1 MSDPWQTGGYD
12 RRTTLKLLAGAIAGL
27 PLVAACGD
35 DDEPAGAASD
45 GEGGGERRR
54 IAFGQPHREGDFYV
68 ALIAGARAEAEAQN
82 VELLESFASG
92 EVEAQLNEINTW
104 IAQGVDALTVL
115 ALDPKAVSPLIKK
128 AQAADIVWVS
138 YAFNVPGS
146 DAVTTFDDIQG
157 GKIVGEEAGKWI
169 NDKLGGSAEVAM
181 LGDDTVETPRIRLDE
196 AKKALAATCP
206 GAKIVARQDGLLGPD
221 ALKATQSLLQAHPD
235 VKVVL
240 CAADDGA
247 LGASQAIGQSDVNKD
262 EMFVA
267 GWDGS
272 RAAMQKVLDGDVIR
286 AVGALDLSAVGRSV
300 VSVPLA
306 VIDGKGEKEYA
317 APYVLVTPENKAEAE
332 RLIKAFDA

>member
-12 RRTTLKLLAGAIAGL
+12 RRTTLKLLAGVVVGL
-27 PLVAACGD
+27 PLVAAGCGD
-35 DDEPAGAASD
+35 DDETGGAAS
-45 GEGGGERRR
+45 GGGEKRRR

-68 ALIAGARAEAEAQN
+68 ALIAGARAEAKARN

-104 IAQGVDALTVL
+104 IAQGVDGLTVL

-157 GKIVGEEAGKWI
+157 GAIVGEEAGKWI
-169 NDKLGGSAEVAM
+169 NDRLGGSAEVAM

-196 AKKALAATCP
+196 AKKKLAEVCP
-206 GAKIVARQDGLLGPD
+206 GAKLVARQKGLLAPD

-247 LGASQAIGQSDVNKD
+247 LGASQAIGQSDVKKD
-262 EMFVA
+262 EMFVG

-286 AVGALDLSAVGRSV
+286 AVGALDLTAVGRSV

-306 VIDGKGEKEYA
+306 VLEGKGKKQYS
-317 APYVLVTPENKAEAE
+317 APYVLVTPETRSEGE

>member
-27 PLVAACGD
+27 PLLAACGD
-35 DDEPAGAASD
+35 DDDSEGAASGD
-45 GEGGGERRR
+45 GGGGERRR

-128 AQAADIVWVS
+128 AQEADIVWVS

-157 GKIVGEEAGKWI
+157 GKIVGDEAGKWI

-196 AKKALAATCP
+196 AKKALE
-206 GAKIVARQDGLLGPD
+206 
-221 ALKATQSLLQAHPD
+221 ATQSLLQAHPD
-235 VKVVL
+235 VKVIL

-306 VIDGKGEKEYA
+306 VIEGNGEKEYA